1 MFEGGLK
8 VDCSECLPL
17 HYSSPLCP
25 YRTVLALHAN
35 TLHGLLL
42 QARAMVAA
50 AQRGGPQATIE
61 ACEITLQILE
71 AGETCSDPLTAV
83 PPASQEWWSIVRFLA
98 RRLLRPD
105 PSDIIK
111 AGILRLEAHI
121 AGAMLAAAM
130 PPPEGRVRPG
140 LSDACAAA
148 AQAIVVW
155 HAAVAPRENSGSA
168 ALAAAAAFLQA
179 PQRDVRLAA
188 AAAVA
193 EVITRLVARGD
204 EPSHHRADAAAAL
217 LLRHV
222 SCDPDAHVRA
232 ATLAALSTILGLHL
246 RGAAVD
252 TVSFQALFS
261 EATPATA
268 AALAAIVEE
277 EGVARLHAAEVAA
290 YLLAGAAPAFP
301 AAHWLPLMH
310 DAALLLAFGPME
322 KPACHCLR
330 AVFECIGPRLL
341 AGEGISE
348 TVEATPHAVAL
359 AQAQACAALL
369 RLSQHDDPDEAV
381 AASVLIT
388 RFCGCNL
395 TEDRPEHVVE
405 LTRLGCVEAVARSL
419 WKRAPQGMRLHTMVC
434 FVDALVLDGLL
445 EQELVDSGSAS
456 PGEVEARCER
466 ATMNYLELPFVGE
479 TLADVVGRTLG
490 CALDEGGCKE
500 EAAQFDGISDA
511 LRLLIGRHGAGSPSI
526 VAASLGVAEHVLDA
540 CEAVAKSTPHAS
552 NPRRLYHLRTDGI

>member
-1 MFEGGLK
+1 MFKGGAFLN
-8 VDCSECLPL
+8 SLRHIL
-17 HYSSPLCP
+17 HLTSPFCRP
-25 YRTVLALHAN
+25 VLAVHAN

-50 AQRGGPQATIE
+50 AQRGGPQATID
-61 ACEITLQILE
+61 ACEITLQILKSGE
-71 AGETCSDPLTAV
+71 ACSDPLTAV
-83 PPASQEWWSIVRFLA
+83 PPASQEWWSIMRFLA
-98 RRLLRPD
+98 RLLLRPES
-105 PSDIIK
+105 SDRIK
-111 AGILRLEAHI
+111 AGILRFEAHI

-148 AQAIVVW
+148 TRASVVW

-204 EPSHHRADAAAAL
+204 EPSHHRADAAAAQ

-222 SCDPDAHVRA
+222 SRDPDAHVRA
-232 ATLAALSTILGLHL
+232 TTLAALSTILGLHL

-252 TVSFQALFS
+252 TASFQALFS

-290 YLLAGAAPAFP
+290 YLLAGAAPAFQP
-301 AAHWLPLMH
+301 AHWLPLMH
-310 DAALLLAFGPME
+310 DATLLLAFGPME
-322 KPACHCLR
+322 KPACRCLR

-341 AGEGISE
+341 AGEGIPA
-348 TVEATPHAVAL
+348 TVEATPHAVAM

-381 AASVLIT
+381 AASVLVT
-388 RFCGCNL
+388 RLCGCSVA
-395 TEDRPEHVVE
+395 EDRPKHVVE
-405 LTRLGCVEAVARSL
+405 LTRLGCVEAVARSV
-419 WKRAPQGMRLHTMVC
+419 WQCAPRGMRLHTMIC
-434 FVDALVLDGLL
+434 LVDALVLDGLL
-445 EQELVDSGSAS
+445 EKELVDSGSAS
-456 PGEVEARCER
+456 PDEVDARCER
-466 ATMNYLELPFVGE
+466 AAMNYLELPFVGE
-479 TLADVVGRTLG
+479 TLADVVSRTLG
-490 CALDEGGCKE
+490 STLDEGECKE
-500 EAAQFDGISDA
+500 EATHFKGIGDA
-511 LRLLIGRHGAGSPSI
+511 LRRLVGRHVAGSTSI
-526 VAASLGVAEHVLDA
+526 VAASLGVATHVLDA
-540 CEAVAKSTPHAS
+540 CEAVAKGTPHVG
-552 NPRRLYHLRTDGI
+552 NPRRLYHLHTAGI